1 MAQHFPWKNRRF
13 LHYSLQCDF
22 PPVFFLFCIG
32 ISQLLP
38 SVPSIFCSK
47 KNIPA
52 KHTLSRRYVWKQSHI
67 LLHLI
72 FRECRFF
79 AITFK
84 SISAAASCGPA
95 PCLRI
100 NIFASEKHRLLS
112 LYCWSRILFECN
124 AVQREF
130 LQSYGSPAQLLRKD
144 TPYVLC

>member
-47 KNIPA
+47 KDIPA

-100 NIFASEKHRLLS
+100 NIFDSEKHRLLS

-130 LQSYGSPAQLLRKD
+130 LQSCGSSAWLPRKD
-144 TPYVLC
+144 TPCTIC

>member
-47 KNIPA
+47 KDIPA

-100 NIFASEKHRLLS
+100 NIFDSEKHRLLS

-124 AVQREF
+124 AVQRE
-130 LQSYGSPAQLLRKD
+130 LQSYGSPVRLLRKD
-144 TPYVLC
+144 TPWTLC

>member
-22 PPVFFLFCIG
+22 PPVFFLFCIR

-47 KNIPA
+47 KDIPA

-100 NIFASEKHRLLS
+100 NIFDSEKHRLLS

-130 LQSYGSPAQLLRKD
+130 LQSYGSPVQLLSKD
-144 TPYVLC
+144 TPCALC

>member
-38 SVPSIFCSK
+38 SVPPIFCSK
-47 KNIPA
+47 KDIPA

-95 PCLRI
+95 LCLRI
-100 NIFASEKHRLLS
+100 NIFDSEKHRLLS

-130 LQSYGSPAQLLRKD
+130 LQSYGSPAQLPRKD
-144 TPYVLC
+144 TPCTLC